1 MCDPVSAGM
10 FAVQAAGQVGAHRTK
25 QYGAIARNRQRLKQF
40 DYENQNYI
48 NEVKLNNAKYFNDVV
63 ASEVE
68 QEGVFKAMME
78 SWRQADQ
85 ELDEAFA
92 KSSFRQ
98 QDAIIKMYENEYSGT
113 QTGATAARKAGRS
126 ARVKGYEIAKEINEL
141 LLKQEKVDVA
151 KEGKRVDA
159 MSNIDRLFE
168 KVRHP
173 PVPGFTPPAP
183 ELEGMPS
190 NASLMLDLA
199 GSALMS
205 YGFHKMTKAAD
216 TGMTKAGDSLGQ
228 TVDLEGV
235 KSYSTSNLPSSFN
248 SSYRL

>member
-25 QYGAIARNRQRLKQF
+25 QHGALARNRQRLKQF

-48 NEVKLNNAKYFNDVV
+48 NEVKLDNAQYNNDVL

-78 SWRQADQ
+78 QWKQLDQ
-85 ELDEAFA
+85 ELDTAFA
-92 KSSFRQ
+92 KSAFKQ
-98 QDAIIKMYENEYSGT
+98 QDAIVKMYENEYAGT
-113 QTGATAARKAGRS
+113 QTGATAARRAGKS
-126 ARVKGYEIAKEINEL
+126 AKTKGFEIAKELNGL
-141 LLKQEKVDVA
+141 LLKQETADLKF
-151 KEGKRVDA
+151 EGKRIDS
-159 MSNIDRLFE
+159 MSKIDKLYE
-168 KVRHP
+168 KVKHP

-205 YGFHKMTKAAD
+205 YGFHKITAAKD
-216 TGMTKAGDSLGQ
+216 TGMKLDGDISSANRYLNPQNFDGSDI
-228 TVDLEGV
+228 TR
-235 KSYSTSNLPSSFN
+235 STYVQGLN
-248 SSYRL
+248 